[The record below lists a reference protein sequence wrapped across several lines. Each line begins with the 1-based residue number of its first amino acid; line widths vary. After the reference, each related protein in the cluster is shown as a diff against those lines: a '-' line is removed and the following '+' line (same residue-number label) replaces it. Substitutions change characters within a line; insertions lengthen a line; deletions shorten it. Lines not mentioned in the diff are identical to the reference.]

1 MAKSLKDQGN
11 KLKSLLSSA
20 VESIKYTTAIHFQGS
35 CALVEFPCL
44 PAHMKKA
51 KGHAGTWTREIWEE
65 IQKMSKEILGYADT
79 FINASNKLVELLP
92 SLMKGDETAKEEFL
106 HILNVILIGA
116 LKNLR
121 VVLES
126 VTDGFSKFQESFLVD
141 ITDFKTGAMKAQ
153 MTFESK
159 QQQLTN
165 LNCDLD
171 ETRKS
176 VSSLE
181 RAMLEEYSGI
191 YYLYGIAFMLLT
203 NDDKNYSAVPLVVT
217 AISVSSASCEKSH
230 LVFEYAQELKKEH
243 EVQRKLYAANNNML
257 ALQFVMI
264 QILSFSNAV
273 SDIVVH
279 AQSLQNGWQIIQDEL
294 EDLAQA
300 VTDVSSLKCADIIME
315 NIKASMLEW
324 EDMRAQIQK
333 MLPPGCQIH
342 TKKVK
347 DFNEFIHAIEN
358 EC

>member
-1 MAKSLKDQGN
+1 MAKSLKSQTS
-11 KLKSLLSSA
+11 KLKCLLSSA
-20 VESIKYTTAIHFQGS
+20 VESIKYTTAIHFQGF
-35 CALVEFPCL
+35 CALIEFPGL
-44 PAHMKKA
+44 PAHMKNA
-51 KGHAGTWTREIWEE
+51 KGHAGIWTREIWKE
-65 IQKMSKEILGYADT
+65 IQKVSDEILDYADT
-79 FINASNKLVELLP
+79 FINASNKLVELVP

-106 HILNVILIGA
+106 YMLNVILIRT

-126 VTDGFSKFQESFLVD
+126 VTDSFSKFQESFLVD
-141 ITDFKTGAMKAQ
+141 INDFKTAAIKAK

-159 QQQLTN
+159 QPQLAN

-176 VSSLE
+176 VNSLE
-181 RAMLEEYSGI
+181 RAILEEYSGI
-191 YYLYGIAFMLLT
+191 SYLYGIAFMLLT

-217 AISVSSASCEKSH
+217 AISVSNASCEKSH

-243 EVQRKLYAANNNML
+243 QVKKKLYAANNNML

-273 SDIVVH
+273 CDVVTH
-279 AQSLQNGWQIIQDEL
+279 ARSLQNGWKVIQDEL

-300 VTDVSSLKCADIIME
+300 VTDVSPLKCADVIME

-324 EDMRAQIQK
+324 EEMRAQIQK
-333 MLPPGCQIH
+333 MLPPGHQIH
-342 TKKVK
+342 TKKAK

>member
-1 MAKSLKDQGN
+1 MAKPLKDQSN
-11 KLKSLLSSA
+11 KLKSLLSST
-20 VESIKYTTAIHFQGS
+20 VESIKYTTAIRFQGS
-35 CALVEFPCL
+35 CALVEFPDL
-44 PAHMKKA
+44 PAHIKKA
-51 KGHAGTWTREIWEE
+51 KCHAGTWTREIWEE
-65 IQKMSKEILGYADT
+65 IQKVSKEILDYADT
-79 FINASNKLVELLP
+79 FINASNKLVELVP

-106 HILNVILIGA
+106 RMLNVILIGA

-126 VTDGFSKFQESFLVD
+126 VTVAFSKFQESFLADV
-141 ITDFKTGAMKAQ
+141 TDFKTDAIKAQ

-165 LNCDLD
+165 LNRDID
-171 ETRKS
+171 ETSKS

-181 RAMLEEYSGI
+181 RAMLEECSDI
-191 YYLYGIAFMLLT
+191 SYLYGIAFMLLP
-203 NDDKNYSAVPLVVT
+203 NDNENYSAVPLVVT
-217 AISVSSASCEKSH
+217 AISVSSASGKKSH

-243 EVQRKLYAANNNML
+243 EVQKKLYVANNNML
-257 ALQFVMI
+257 TLQFVMI

-273 SDIVVH
+273 CDVVAH
-279 AQSLQNGWQIIQDEL
+279 AQSLQDGWQNIQDEL

-300 VTDVSSLKCADIIME
+300 VTDVSPLKCADIIME

-324 EDMRAQIQK
+324 EEMRARIQK
-333 MLPPGCQIH
+333 ILPPGCQIH